1 MLEKL
6 KAERISAMKEK
17 NTIKKNVLS
26 TLIGEIERENKS
38 GKGELKEQDIIK
50 LIKKMVEN
58 NITTGSEDENQY
70 IDIYLPKML
79 SENELETIISKI
91 IEDNNLEGMKGMGV
105 IMKNLNQHYAGQFDG
120 SNASSI
126 SKKILL

>member
-38 GKGELKEQDIIK
+38 GKGDLKEQDIIK
-50 LIKKMVEN
+50 LIKKMFEN